1 VSVALVRRGRTA
13 YRDDMTLTLD
23 APLVSTQWLADRLGA
38 DDLVVV
44 DATVVFASTPQGSRP
59 ISGLDAYLV
68 DGHVPGAVH
77 GDLLEAFSDPAGRF
91 GFPRPDLGAVAR
103 AAQELG
109 IHDGSTVVVY
119 DAALGQWAARL
130 WWVLR
135 AAGVERVAVL
145 DGGLTAWRAEE
156 RPLATGHE
164 DAPTT
169 ESLTVAERPG
179 AWADRDEVAAVV
191 AGTRDAALVCAL
203 SPHQFSGADGSGGHI
218 PTSANLPFGSVID
231 RESRRFAGSDAL
243 TQRADEPGRVIVYCH
258 AGVAAAGL
266 ALALVANGADDVAV
280 YDGSLNEWASDPEA
294 PLTTR
299 EASPVA

>member
-1 VSVALVRRGRTA
+1 
-13 YRDDMTLTLD
+13 MTLTLD

-44 DATVVFASTPQGSRP
+44 DATVVHASTPQGPRP
-59 ISGLDAYLV
+59 LSGLDAYLV

-77 GDLLEAFSDPAGRF
+77 GDLLEVFSDPAGRH
-91 GFPRPDLGAVAR
+91 GFPRPDLAALAD

-109 IHDGSTVVVY
+109 IHDGATVVVY

-164 DAPTT
+164 GAPT
-169 ESLTVAERPG
+169 ERPLTLVERPG
-179 AWADRDEVAAVV
+179 AWADRDEVEAVV
-191 AGTRDAALVCAL
+191 AGAVDAALVCAL
-203 SPHQFSGADGSGGHI
+203 SPRDFAGDGGAVGHI
-218 PTSANLPFGSVID
+218 PGSANLPFGSVVD
-231 RESRRFAGSDAL
+231 RASRRFAGSDAL
-243 TQRADEPGRVIVYCH
+243 AQRAGSEGRVIVYCH

-266 ALALVANGADDVAV
+266 AFALVANGADDVAV
-280 YDGSLNEWASDPEA
+280 YDGSLNEWASAPGA
-294 PLTTR
+294 PLAR
-299 EASPVA
+299 LDPSPVA